1 MSKCET
7 VTQIHMEVT
16 NMGSCGCV
24 WTLWY
29 RLSAVSWWCPTKARF
44 ILLHSVSVS
53 VTWGSKLSG
62 HLETWAKRSTEDIL
76 TSTSWFLAHCLQLFT
91 YSSISFCPFAK
102 YLGENILVESHKLTG
117 WYDSH
122 CRGFWIFSSSREIEV
137 SVTDSGRTTSNVSK
151 FEIFR

>member
-7 VTQIHMEVT
+7 MTQIYMTVT
-16 NMGSCGCV
+16 HMGSCGCV

-29 RLSAVSWWCPTKARF
+29 KQTCVFWLSAVSWWCPTKAWF

-62 HLETWAKRSTEDIL
+62 HLETWAKRSTDDIL
-76 TSTSWFLAHCLQLFT
+76 MSTSWFLAHCLQLFT
-91 YSSISFCPFAK
+91 YSSITVSPFARC
-102 YLGENILVESHKLTG
+102 LGENILVETHKLTG

-122 CRGFWIFSSSREIEV
+122 SSGFWIFFQAVQLWNRGHC
-137 SVTDSGRTTSNVSK
+137 DW
-151 FEIFR
+151 